1 MASAGAGRALA
12 ARSYSSE
19 PSAEQAFPL
28 ARRPKALRFV
38 AELPVTASGKLQ
50 KHTLR
55 ARYAALGSPVE
66 RARVQIEDRPACG
79 SRQVERPAKADD
91 LDGVASRDV
100 LGLSVARPHHRRPTR
115 RTRDKKTQHMETRR
129 IGNIEVTVVGL
140 GTNSFG
146 AYIDQAG
153 AKEVVD
159 AAIDAGINFFDTA
172 DIYGTARRRLPSA
185 KRSVRGATTS

>member
-1 MASAGAGRALA
+1 
-12 ARSYSSE
+12 
-19 PSAEQAFPL
+19 
-28 ARRPKALRFV
+28 
-38 AELPVTASGKLQ
+38 
-50 KHTLR
+50 
-55 ARYAALGSPVE
+55 
-66 RARVQIEDRPACG
+66 
-79 SRQVERPAKADD
+79 
-91 LDGVASRDV
+91 
-100 LGLSVARPHHRRPTR
+100 
-115 RTRDKKTQHMETRR
+115 METRR